1 MKKIL
6 TLLLMVI
13 AVQVLGQTYPI
24 TGITI
29 SLPANPDANTANWGS
44 GTSLFTIT
52 ANSKAVNGR
61 VDGHVTESKILVTI
75 KKGGAKVCGS
85 FTANSAPGSN
95 FNTLTK
101 VWSGSNAVSL
111 LGQGCVLPAGE
122 YELTVQFF
130 GLGAAGLAPLSE
142 EKIKPFSIRSKEQ
155 LSYQP
160 PQAITPA
167 NGTALSE
174 IDIKKP
180 ITFRWIPVIPRPQEP
195 VTYRLKVWQL
205 MQGQNGTQAMATNQ
219 PIITKDVDNLSQ
231 TMITNLISGPC
242 KPPYLCDFVW
252 NVQALNRE
260 GKPVGGNNG
269 TSAPAQF
276 KSGNLPLPLLAPF
289 CTDFEDGTSGGWE
302 VNNTGMIIQPT
313 GGNPGKYVETTD
325 QSGSSYFFNESTSY
339 TGNWG
344 DLMTDSCG
352 SLCFDVNYLFNGNP
366 FNGTNP
372 PLTVTPSISII
383 GNGFRASF
391 YAANPITVGD
401 GWHSYC
407 APLRNLNSDGTM
419 PSNADGHWVMN
430 TGTPNDWNTLLSN
443 VTRVSL
449 PTDPT
454 NYQSERFGFDNICI
468 KNTGDCNPPQ
478 QFGSICGIKFN
489 DLDGDGLQDPGEP
502 GLPNW
507 TINLTGTTT
516 STATT
521 NANGLY
527 CFNNLPAGNYT
538 VTETQQTGWQ
548 QTFPNSPGTH
558 PVILV
563 AGQNIENLKFGNRLS
578 SQGSICD
585 SLSATAIKS
594 TNGDCCWSLSLTQ
607 PSNTSGI
614 TGIQFLP
621 VSPNSFI
628 SGTSQLGSAYTSG
641 WLVGPNNSNQFT
653 IKRQNGGNIPAGQ
666 LNNFFNFCLNNLS
679 SPQNVVVNWL
689 NASNEVVCSDTVTVN
704 CDIPCVTITRD
715 TIICKQDNYSLQ
727 YSFTNN
733 STFPINKIE
742 VLQTLPAGITVS
754 PSTLTIPSVLPGA
767 SSGLQTFTISGATPN
782 TTVAITFKY
791 TSADGCCSCTET
803 LYVTIPPCICEK
815 VGASLIQDLNNCSQT
830 LSISNNFS
838 GNYFTQ
844 IKLTALTSGTTFS
857 TWNTNT
863 ASNWY
868 SQNTFAANSIQLVN
882 SGNGFIPS
890 GSSNNILDFSLTGY
904 TSTPQQILVEWIMGD
919 SVVCVDT
926 LITNCIPPPPIKDC
940 VQLIDESLVCLP
952 DGSFQYKFKVK
963 NNSTHTTTGFQ
974 LNPVSP
980 LSLLFSPNNF
990 SNVSIAAGM
999 TSPEQT
1005 VIISGISPNTQL
1017 CFEIALYEHVF
1028 ENGELKYSWCCHSE
1042 IICIT
1047 TPPCSTACDCGKW
1060 NPLTVQNAAGTKR
1073 YDCGSKILWS
1083 CKTPFQFTSSYQCSP
1098 TDKTCEAKTTWE
1110 VRKGETLIKS
1120 GTGTNTLSDGFSLLA
1135 NGIYTLTLN
1144 ANCGDKACPPC
1155 IYTIVVEDCKDADP
1169 CKDVLLCNT
1178 DFEQFVNISPPTTFV
1193 QTSQDN
1199 IPCWK
1204 TTATDGNIEIWKSG
1218 FGGVPAAYSGS
1229 YFAELNATQVGI
1241 LSQTFTATGPITV
1254 SVSFAHRGRYAGDD
1268 KMQVSIVSPDGTPT
1282 LLGNYSAN
1290 NIGWLPNVTPPYTIP
1305 STALGI
1311 YTLEFKSVSSNNG
1324 AGPSNGG
1331 NFLDAITVTCT
1342 EAPPVD
1348 ACDCGKWNPLTV
1360 QNAAGTKRYDCGS
1373 KILWSC
1379 KTPFQFTSSYQCS
1392 PTDKT
1397 CEAKTTWEVRKGE
1410 TLIKSGTGTN
1420 TLSDGFSLLANGIY
1434 TLTLN
1439 ANCGDKACP
1448 PCIYTIVVEDCRPD
1462 ITCDCNK
1469 EMYVTAKTNLVK
1481 TKIACK
1487 ETKIFD
1493 YGTVITL
1500 VPENICTPAECL
1512 SEWNIRVY
1520 DLKTGAF
1527 VTSGSGSGIN
1537 SSFALT
1543 LNSEAG
1549 YRIELTGNCNGIKC
1563 TCEFLIRTRPK

>member
-6 TLLLMVI
+6 TLLLLVI
-13 AVQVLGQTYPI
+13 TVQVFSQTYPI
-24 TGITI
+24 TGINI
-29 SLPANPDANTANWGS
+29 SLPANPDAITANWGS

-52 ANSKAVNGR
+52 ANAKSANGR
-61 VDGHVTESKILVTI
+61 VDGHVTESRILVSI
-75 KKGGAKVCGS
+75 KKGGVKVCGS
-85 FTANSAPGSN
+85 FTANSAPVSN

-111 LGQGCVLPAGE
+111 LGKGCVLPAGE

-130 GLGAAGLAPLSE
+130 GAGAAGVAPLSE
-142 EKIKPFSIRSKEQ
+142 EKTRTFSIRAKEQ
-155 LSYQP
+155 ISYQP
-160 PQAITPA
+160 PQAISPA
-167 NGTALSE
+167 NGSVFSE
-174 IDIKKP
+174 ADIKKP
-180 ITFRWIPVIPRPQEP
+180 ITFRWTPVVPRPQEP
-195 VTYRLKVWQL
+195 VIYRVKVWQL
-205 MQGQNGTQAMATNQ
+205 MQGQTGVQAMKVNQ
-219 PIITKDVDNLSQ
+219 PIITKDVDNMTQ
-231 TMITNLISGPC
+231 AAGYITGDFTAPQL
-242 KPPYLCDFVW
+242 LAFVW
-252 NVQALNRE
+252 NVQVLNRE
-260 GKPVGGNNG
+260 GKPIGQNNGISETFKFNFSVEDITSSIILVSPANRSSIQSGEQPKFAWRHPVPSGSATYKIKIVEIKGDQSPDAALRSNKPHFEKDSLKEQSFQYPSSAQNFIAGKKYGWVVQAFNREGKPIGVNNG
-269 TSAPAQF
+269 TSSPAQF
-276 KSGNLPLPLLAPF
+276 KSGNPPLPLLAPF
-289 CTDFEDGTSGGWE
+289 CTDFEDGTSGGWQ
-302 VNNTGMIIQPT
+302 VNNTAMIIKPT
-313 GGNPGKYVETTD
+313 GGNPGKYVQTTD
-325 QSGSSYFFNESTSY
+325 QSGSSYFFNESASY

-366 FNGTNP
+366 YQGTNP

-383 GNGFRASF
+383 GNGFRATF

-407 APLRNLNSDGTM
+407 APLRYLNSDGTM

-430 TGTPNDWNTLLSN
+430 VGTPNDWNTLLSN

-454 NYQSERFGFDNICI
+454 SYQAERFGFDNICI
-468 KNTGDCNPPQ
+468 RNTGDCNPPE

-507 TINLTGTTT
+507 TINLSGTAT

-558 PVILV
+558 PVILA
-563 AGQNIENLKFGNRLS
+563 AGQIIENLKFGNRLS
-578 SQGSICD
+578 SPGSICD

-594 TNGDCCWSLSLTQ
+594 INGDCCWSLSLTQ

-653 IKRQNGGNIPAGQ
+653 IRRQNGGNIPAGQ

-742 VLQTLPAGITVS
+742 VIQTLPAGITVS

-782 TTVAITFKY
+782 TTVAIIFKY

-803 LYVTIPPCICEK
+803 LYVTIPPCVCEK

-890 GSSNNILDFSLTGY
+890 GNSNNILDFSLTGY
-904 TSTPQQILVEWIMGD
+904 TSTPQQVLVEWIMGD
-919 SVVCVDT
+919 SVICVDT
-926 LITNCIPPPPIKDC
+926 LITNCIPPPPVKNC
-940 VQLIDESLVCLP
+940 AQLIDESLVCMP

-1005 VIISGISPNTQL
+1005 VIITGINPNTQL

-1028 ENGELKYSWCCHSE
+1028 QNGELKYSWCCHSE
-1042 IICIT
+1042 RICIT
-1047 TPPCSTACDCGKW
+1047 TPPCSTSCDCGKW

-1073 YDCGSKILWS
+1073 YDCGSKILWN

-1098 TDKTCEAKTTWE
+1098 NDESCQAKTTWE
-1110 VRKGETLIKS
+1110 IKKGDVIIKS
-1120 GTGTNTLSDGFSLLA
+1120 GTGSNNISDGFSLLA

-1144 ANCGDKACPPC
+1144 AECNGKKCPPC
-1155 IYTIVVEDCKDADP
+1155 IYTIVVEDCT
-1169 CKDVLLCNT
+1169 NT
-1178 DFEQFVNISPPTTFV
+1178 T
-1193 QTSQDN
+1193 
-1199 IPCWK
+1199 
-1204 TTATDGNIEIWKSG
+1204 
-1218 FGGVPAAYSGS
+1218 
-1229 YFAELNATQVGI
+1229 
-1241 LSQTFTATGPITV
+1241 
-1254 SVSFAHRGRYAGDD
+1254 
-1268 KMQVSIVSPDGTPT
+1268 
-1282 LLGNYSAN
+1282 
-1290 NIGWLPNVTPPYTIP
+1290 
-1305 STALGI
+1305 
-1311 YTLEFKSVSSNNG
+1311 
-1324 AGPSNGG
+1324 
-1331 NFLDAITVTCT
+1331 
-1342 EAPPVD
+1342 
-1348 ACDCGKWNPLTV
+1348 CDCGKWNPLLV
-1360 QNAAGTKRYDCGS
+1360 QNATGIMKYECDGE
-1373 KILWSC
+1373 KIPWKCNQS
-1379 KTPFQFTSSYQCS
+1379 FRFESSYQCS
-1392 PTDKT
+1392 PNNES
-1397 CEAKTTWEVRKGE
+1397 CQAKTTWEVRKDGIIIL
-1410 TLIKSGTGTN
+1410 TGSGTNRLRGAFTP
-1420 TLSDGFSLLANGIY
+1420 TANGTY
-1434 TLTLN
+1434 TITLN
-1439 ANCGDKACP
+1439 AECNGIKCP
-1448 PCIYTIVVEDCRPD
+1448 PCIFTIVVEDCTD
-1462 ITCDCNK
+1462 TACDCSK
-1469 EMYVTAKTNLVK
+1469 EMYVTAKTKLVK

-1500 VPENICTPAECL
+1500 VPENICNPAECL

-1527 VTSGSGSGIN
+1527 VSSGSGSGIN
-1537 SSFALT
+1537 SSFELT
-1543 LNSEAG
+1543 LNSDAG
-1549 YRIELTGNCNGIKC
+1549 YRIELTGYCNGNKC
-1563 TCEFLIRTRPK
+1563 TCEFSIRTRPK

>member
-6 TLLLMVI
+6 TLLFLVI
-13 AVQVLGQTYPI
+13 CVQVFAQTYPI
-24 TGITI
+24 TSITI

-44 GTSLFTIT
+44 GTSLFTLT
-52 ANSKAVNGR
+52 ASAKAANGR
-61 VDGHVTESKILVTI
+61 VDGRVQESKILVSI

-85 FTANSAPGSN
+85 FTANSAPASN

-111 LGQGCVLPAGE
+111 LGQNCTLPPGE

-130 GLGAAGLAPLSE
+130 GTGAAGVAPLSE
-142 EKIKPFSIRSKEQ
+142 EKTRAFSIRGNEQ
-155 LSYQP
+155 QTYQP
-160 PQAITPA
+160 PQAIAPA
-167 NGTALSE
+167 NGTVLSE
-174 IDIKKP
+174 ADAKKP
-180 ITFRWIPVIPRPQEP
+180 ITFRWTPLVPRPQEP
-195 VTYRLKVWQL
+195 VTYRVKVWQL
-205 MQGQNGTQAMATNQ
+205 MQGQNGVQAMKVNQ
-219 PIITKDVDNLSQ
+219 PIITKDVDNITQ
-231 TMITNLISGPC
+231 TVITNLISGPC
-242 KPPYLCDFVW
+242 LPPYLCDFIW

-260 GKPVGGNNG
+260 GKPVGGNSGMSEALKFNVQPVNDAPSIIDLVFPANGSTISAKDKPKFTWTHEKQNTESSSTYKIKIVEIIGDQSPEEALRTNKPHFEKDSLKEQSFQYPSSAKKFIAGKKYGWNVQVLNREGKPIGGNNG

-289 CTDFEDGTSGGWE
+289 CTDFEDGTSGGWQ
-302 VNNTGMIIQPT
+302 VNNTGMTIKPT

-352 SLCFDVNYLFNGNP
+352 SLCFDVNYLFNGYP
-366 FNGTNP
+366 YQGTNP

-407 APLRNLNSDGTM
+407 APLRYLNSDGTM

-430 TGTPNDWNTLLSN
+430 SGTPNDWNNLLSN

-454 NYQSERFGFDNICI
+454 SYQAERFGFDNICI
-468 KNTGDCNPPQ
+468 RNTGDCNPPEQ
-478 QFGSICGIKFN
+478 LGSICGIKFN

-507 TINLTGTTT
+507 TINLAGTAT

-558 PVILV
+558 PVILA

-578 SQGSICD
+578 SPGSICD

-594 TNGDCCWSLSLTQ
+594 INGDCCWSLSLTQ

-653 IKRQNGGNIPAGQ
+653 IRRQNGGNIPAGQ

-733 STFPINKIE
+733 STFTINKIE
-742 VLQTLPAGITVS
+742 VLQTLPAGITVT

-767 SSGLQTFTISGATPN
+767 SSGLQTFTISGAIPN
-782 TTVAITFKY
+782 TTVAIIFKY
-791 TSADGCCSCTET
+791 TSADGCCSCTDT

-863 ASNWY
+863 ISNWY

-890 GSSNNILDFSLTGY
+890 GNSNNILDFSLTGF
-904 TSTPQQILVEWIMGD
+904 TSTPQQVLVEWIMGD
-919 SVVCVDT
+919 SVICVDT
-926 LITNCIPPPPIKDC
+926 LITNCIPPPPIKNC
-940 VQLIDESLVCLP
+940 AQLIDESLVCLP

-1017 CFEIALYEHVF
+1017 CFEIALYEHIF
-1028 ENGELKYSWCCHSE
+1028 QNGELKYSWCCHSE
-1042 IICIT
+1042 RICIT
-1047 TPPCSTACDCGKW
+1047 TPPCSTSCDCGKW

-1098 TDKTCEAKTTWE
+1098 NNESCQAKTTWE
-1110 VRKGETLIKS
+1110 IKKGDVIIKS
-1120 GTGTNTLSDGFSLLA
+1120 GTGTNNISDGFSLLA

-1144 ANCGDKACPPC
+1144 AECNGKKCPPC
-1155 IYTIVVEDCKDADP
+1155 IYTIVVEDC
-1169 CKDVLLCNT
+1169 
-1178 DFEQFVNISPPTTFV
+1178 
-1193 QTSQDN
+1193 
-1199 IPCWK
+1199 
-1204 TTATDGNIEIWKSG
+1204 
-1218 FGGVPAAYSGS
+1218 
-1229 YFAELNATQVGI
+1229 
-1241 LSQTFTATGPITV
+1241 
-1254 SVSFAHRGRYAGDD
+1254 
-1268 KMQVSIVSPDGTPT
+1268 
-1282 LLGNYSAN
+1282 
-1290 NIGWLPNVTPPYTIP
+1290 
-1305 STALGI
+1305 
-1311 YTLEFKSVSSNNG
+1311 
-1324 AGPSNGG
+1324 
-1331 NFLDAITVTCT
+1331 
-1342 EAPPVD
+1342 
-1348 ACDCGKWNPLTV
+1348 
-1360 QNAAGTKRYDCGS
+1360 
-1373 KILWSC
+1373 
-1379 KTPFQFTSSYQCS
+1379 
-1392 PTDKT
+1392 
-1397 CEAKTTWEVRKGE
+1397 
-1410 TLIKSGTGTN
+1410 TN
-1420 TLSDGFSLLANGIY
+1420 T
-1434 TLTLN
+1434 
-1439 ANCGDKACP
+1439 
-1448 PCIYTIVVEDCRPD
+1448 
-1462 ITCDCNK
+1462 TCDCSK
-1469 EMYVTAKTNLVK
+1469 EMYVTAKTKLVK

-1500 VPENICTPAECL
+1500 VPENICNPAECL

-1520 DLKTGAF
+1520 DLQTGAF

-1563 TCEFLIRTRPK
+1563 KCEFSIRTRPK

>member
-1 MKKIL
+1 MKKTLIF
-6 TLLLMVI
+6 LLLLAMVQ
-13 AVQVLGQTYPI
+13 AKAQTYPI
-24 TGITI
+24 TSITI

-52 ANSKAVNGR
+52 ASSKAVNGR

-85 FTANSAPGSN
+85 FTGNTAPGSN

-130 GLGAAGLAPLSE
+130 GTGTAGLAPLSE
-142 EKIKPFSIRSKEQ
+142 EKTRPFSIRAKEQ

-160 PQAITPA
+160 PQAIAPA
-167 NGTALSE
+167 NGTFLSE

-180 ITFRWIPVIPRPQEP
+180 ITFRWTPVIPRPQEP

-205 MQGQNGTQAMATNQ
+205 MQGQNGAQAMATNQ
-219 PIITKDVDNLSQ
+219 PIITKDVDNLTQ

-242 KPPYLCDFVW
+242 LAPYLCDYIW

-269 TSAPAQF
+269 MSEALKFNVQAVNDAPSKIALISPANGSTISAKDKPKFTWKHEKQNTESSNTYKIKIVEIIGDQSPEEALRTNKPHFEKDSLKVISFQYPSSAPGFIAGKKYGWNVQVLNREGKLIGGNNGTSAPAQF
-276 KSGNLPLPLLAPF
+276 KSGNPPLPLTVPF
-289 CTDFEDGTSGGWE
+289 CTDFEDGTSGGWQ
-302 VNNTGMIIQPT
+302 VNNTGMIIKPT

-352 SLCFDVNYLFNGNP
+352 SLCFDVNYLYNGNP
-366 FNGTNP
+366 YGGTNP
-372 PLTVTPSISII
+372 PLTVTPSISIS

-407 APLRNLNSDGTM
+407 APLKYLNSDGTM

-454 NYQSERFGFDNICI
+454 SYQAERFGFDNICI
-468 KNTGDCNPPQ
+468 RNTGDCNPPQ
-478 QFGSICGIKFN
+478 QLGSICGIKFN
-489 DLDGDGLQDPGEP
+489 DLDGDGLQDPGEL

-507 TINLTGTTT
+507 TINLTGTATT
-516 STATT
+516 TATT

-558 PVILV
+558 PVILA

-594 TNGDCCWSLSLTQ
+594 INGDCCWSLSLTQ

-628 SGTSQLGSAYTSG
+628 SGTSQLGSAFTSG

-666 LNNFFNFCLNNLS
+666 LDNFFNFCLNSLS

-782 TTVAITFKY
+782 TTVAIIFKY

-803 LYVTIPPCICEK
+803 LYVTIPPCVCEK

-890 GSSNNILDFSLTGY
+890 GNSNNILDFSLTGY
-904 TSTPQQILVEWIMGD
+904 TSTPQQVLVEWIMGD
-919 SVVCVDT
+919 SVVCMDT

-940 VQLIDESLVCLP
+940 AQLIDETLVCLP

-1005 VIISGISPNTQL
+1005 VIITGISPNTQL

-1028 ENGELKYSWCCHSE
+1028 QNGELKYSWCCHSE
-1042 IICIT
+1042 KICLT
-1047 TPPCSTACDCGKW
+1047 TPPCSTSCDCGKW
-1060 NPLTVQNAAGTKR
+1060 NPLAVQNAAGIKR

-1098 TDKTCEAKTTWE
+1098 NDKTCEAKTTWE
-1110 VRKGETLIKS
+1110 VRKGDVIIKS
-1120 GTGTNTLSDGFSLLA
+1120 GTGTNNISDGFSLLA

-1144 ANCGDKACPPC
+1144 AECNGKKCPPC
-1155 IYTIVVEDCKDADP
+1155 IYTIVVEDC
-1169 CKDVLLCNT
+1169 
-1178 DFEQFVNISPPTTFV
+1178 
-1193 QTSQDN
+1193 
-1199 IPCWK
+1199 
-1204 TTATDGNIEIWKSG
+1204 
-1218 FGGVPAAYSGS
+1218 
-1229 YFAELNATQVGI
+1229 
-1241 LSQTFTATGPITV
+1241 
-1254 SVSFAHRGRYAGDD
+1254 
-1268 KMQVSIVSPDGTPT
+1268 
-1282 LLGNYSAN
+1282 
-1290 NIGWLPNVTPPYTIP
+1290 
-1305 STALGI
+1305 
-1311 YTLEFKSVSSNNG
+1311 
-1324 AGPSNGG
+1324 
-1331 NFLDAITVTCT
+1331 
-1342 EAPPVD
+1342 
-1348 ACDCGKWNPLTV
+1348 
-1360 QNAAGTKRYDCGS
+1360 
-1373 KILWSC
+1373 
-1379 KTPFQFTSSYQCS
+1379 
-1392 PTDKT
+1392 
-1397 CEAKTTWEVRKGE
+1397 
-1410 TLIKSGTGTN
+1410 TN
-1420 TLSDGFSLLANGIY
+1420 T
-1434 TLTLN
+1434 
-1439 ANCGDKACP
+1439 
-1448 PCIYTIVVEDCRPD
+1448 
-1462 ITCDCNK
+1462 TCDCSK
-1469 EMYVTAKTNLVK
+1469 EMYVTAKTKLE
-1481 TKIACK
+1481 KIKIGCK

-1493 YGTVITL
+1493 YGAVITL
-1500 VPENICTPAECL
+1500 VPENICNPAECL

-1527 VTSGSGSGIN
+1527 VSSGSGSGIN

-1549 YRIELTGNCNGIKC
+1549 YRIELTGYCNGIKC
-1563 TCEFLIRTRPK
+1563 TCEFSIRTRPK